1 MTAAVRM
8 LPRPLW
14 IMVSATIA
22 FGMVSPLDTIFG
34 SPGIPARRS
43 VIWPVLGI
51 ALVALQLRHSFAAAR
66 GERPRAGGWTLLA
79 MAVLVYAPL
88 PWLTY
93 VWLPTQ
99 GMFMASALMVL
110 RPPILA
116 RGAAAVPAIGTALY
130 FPLIYPLVDP
140 LVLRFNTWRV
150 LLFEMGFW
158 GISLSMGAAVVYG
171 AARMVRGARELQAA
185 HTELAELMIAQER
198 LRIGRDLHDLIGQSL
213 AAVSL
218 RGDLAVR
225 LVDTDPAA
233 AEAEIATL
241 TATARLALHDMLM
254 VTSDSPGA
262 DLQGEADGARALLAA
277 AGINTTIDMEPDAL
291 TLHARTVFGWTL
303 REGVTNVLR
312 HSEAAA
318 CSITVTAG
326 PDGAAAL
333 EIVNDGVRQPASQ
346 SGPATGSG
354 LIGLAERA
362 RALGGELTAG
372 PVAGGLYRLHVEIP
386 GEG

>member
-1 MTAAVRM
+1 VTAAVRM
-8 LPRPLW
+8 LPRPLG
-14 IMVSATIA
+14 IMVAATIA
-22 FGMVSPLDTIFG
+22 VGMVSPLDTIFG
-34 SPGIPARRS
+34 SPGIPARGS
-43 VIWPVLGI
+43 VIWPVLGV
-51 ALVALQLRHSFAAAR
+51 ALVALQLRHSLAAAR

-93 VWLPTQ
+93 IWLPTQ
-99 GMFMASALMVL
+99 PMFMASALMVL

-116 RGAAAVPAIGTALY
+116 RSAAAVPAIGTALY
-130 FPLIYPLVDP
+130 FPLIYPLV
-140 LVLRFNTWRV
+140 LHITAWHG
-150 LLFEMGFW
+150 LLFETGFW
-158 GISLSMGAAVVYG
+158 GISLPMGAAVIYG

-185 HTELAELMIAQER
+185 QAELAELVIAQER

-225 LVDTDPAA
+225 LVNTDPAA

-241 TATARLALHDMLM
+241 TATARLALHDILM

-262 DLQGEADGARALLAA
+262 DLQSEADGAKALLAA
-277 AGINTTIDMEPDAL
+277 ASIDTTINIDPDAL
-291 TLHARTVFGWTL
+291 TLHARTVFGWAL

-318 CSITVTAG
+318 CSITITSG

-354 LIGLAERA
+354 LIGLTERA

-372 PVAGGLYRLHVEIP
+372 PVAGGLYRLRVEIP